1 MAASLFER
9 ILLATDLGSIVERF
23 IGCFPDLK
31 ALGTKEVLLVYALP
45 HCDGQV
51 PGECLDEKED
61 KEVKKKLEDQ
71 AKVLESTGVS
81 VKPMVVSGPAGTAIL
96 ELADK
101 EAISLVV
108 VGTRQDVSKGRSLLG
123 CTSYSVLHETVKP
136 TLIIPLEKR
145 DREEDNCL
153 THILHPTDFFSET
166 AEHAFLYVEALAAV
180 SKCKVTL
187 YHVHDKTR
195 IDPYL
200 RDRLPEFDKIDRER
214 MERLK
219 AHLEFNQAGTCKVEL
234 AYGIPAQKI
243 LNAAKKGDYSLIV
256 MGTQGRG
263 FIPEIHLGSTANA
276 IARHAPLSVLFV
288 PLPR

>member
-9 ILLATDLGSIVERF
+9 ILLATDLGSVVDRF
-23 IGCFPDLK
+23 TNCFPDLK
-31 ALGTKEVLLVYALP
+31 ALGTKEILLVHALP
-45 HCDGQV
+45 HCSGQV
-51 PGECLDEKED
+51 PGECIEEKED
-61 KEVKKKLEDQ
+61 KEIKEKLENQ
-71 AKVLESTGVS
+71 AKLLENTGVS

-136 TLIIPLEKR
+136 TLIIPLDNKN
-145 DREEDNCL
+145 EEESCL
-153 THILHPTDFFSET
+153 THILHPTDFSET

>member
-31 ALGTKEVLLVYALP
+31 ALGTKEVILVHALP
-45 HCDGQV
+45 HCSGQV
-51 PGECLDEKED
+51 PGECLEEEESKGKLD
-61 KEVKKKLEDQ
+61 KQ
-71 AKVLESTGVS
+71 AKILESTGVS

-101 EAISLVV
+101 ESISLVV
-108 VGTRQDVSKGRSLLG
+108 VGTRQDVRKGRSLLG

-153 THILHPTDFFSET
+153 THILHPTDFSET

-200 RDRLPEFDKIDRER
+200 RDMLPEFDKIDRER

-243 LNAAKKGDYSLIV
+243 LHTAKRGDYSLIV

>member
-9 ILLATDLGSIVERF
+9 ILLATDLGSIVDRF
-23 IGCFPDLK
+23 TWCFPDLS
-31 ALGTKEVLLVYALP
+31 ALGTKEVILVHALP
-45 HCDGQV
+45 HCNGQV
-51 PGECLDEKED
+51 PGQCLDEKEYKD
-61 KEVKKKLEDQ
+61 KLNEQ
-71 AKVLESTGVS
+71 AKVLESSGVS
-81 VKPMVVSGPAGTAIL
+81 VRPSVVSGPAGTAIL

-101 EAISLVV
+101 ESISLVV
-108 VGTRQDVSKGRSLLG
+108 VGTRQEVSKGRSMLG
-123 CTSYSVLHETVKP
+123 CTSYSVLHETTKP
-136 TLIIPLEKR
+136 TLIIPTEKKK
-145 DREEDNCL
+145 DTDSCL
-153 THILHPTDFFSET
+153 THILYPTDFSET

-180 SKCKVTL
+180 SKCNITL

-219 AHLEFNQAGTCKVEL
+219 AHLEFNQAGNCKVEL
-234 AYGIPAQKI
+234 AYGVPAQKI
-243 LNAAKKGDYSLIV
+243 LNMAKKGDYSLIV

-263 FIPEIHLGSTANA
+263 FIPEIHLGSIANA
-276 IARHAPLSVLFV
+276 IARHAPISVLFV